1 MNKFLI
7 QVLVR
12 FSLVLAVVGVMDS
25 STAFAQTD
33 SSAPETSQ
41 INPTEVQKA
50 LAEAGFYKGAIDGI
64 IGRKTRAAIRAFQ
77 EKNGLT
83 ADGKCGP
90 KTWEKLKAYLEE
102 ATEMDTAQASLA
114 PSQESTSLSLDEE
127 YDTLPAIGPEPKLEN
142 DELKQKLIS

>member
-33 SSAPETSQ
+33 SSAPEASQ

-50 LAEAGFYKGAIDGI
+50 LTEAGFYKGAIDGI
-64 IGRKTRAAIRAFQ
+64 IGSKTRAAIRAFQ
-77 EKNGLT
+77 DKNGLT

-114 PSQESTSLSLDEE
+114 SSQESTGLSLDEE
-127 YDTLPAIGPEPKLEN
+127 YDTLPAIEPEPKLEN